1 MDQDA
6 LEPRQRPYKR
16 GDKVAQAVARSI
28 MRKIRTE
35 GLEPGAHLP
44 SEAHMLKEYGIG
56 RGSLREALRILEVNG
71 LIWLKPGP
79 GGGPIVSGAQPDHFG
94 QMATLYLQAQG
105 TTFRELIEARLAV
118 EPLMARL
125 AAQRQDPQHMDEL
138 RRVSGSLKVDDDA
151 AYLEYTGDFHRLIA
165 EMSGNG
171 ILSLLGQSLSDIF
184 RDRVSGIVFPKSR
197 RKEVSDA
204 HVAIAKAIEN
214 GEPDAAHDLMYE
226 HMAKYVNYVKRG
238 HPTLINEVV
247 DWR

>member
-1 MDQDA
+1 MDRDA

-28 MRKIRTE
+28 VRKIRTE

-44 SEAHMLKEYGIG
+44 SEAQMLKEYGIG

-79 GGGPIVSGAQPDHFG
+79 GGGPIVGGAQADHFG

-105 TTFRELIEARLAV
+105 TTFSELIEARLAL

-125 AAQRQDPQHMDEL
+125 AAERQDPELMDAL
-138 RRVSGSLKVDDDA
+138 KQVSGSVRVDDDST
-151 AYLEYTGDFHRLIA
+151 YLQFTGDFHRLIA
-165 EMSGNG
+165 AMSGNG
-171 ILSLLGQSLSDIF
+171 ILSLVSQSLSDIF

-197 RKEVSDA
+197 RKDVSA
-204 HVAIAKAIEN
+204 SHAAIAQAIEE
-214 GEPDAAHDLMYE
+214 GKPDEAHDLMYE
-226 HMAKYVNYVKRG
+226 HMAKYVAYVKRG